1 MKNTYCGRVF
11 SPADLELI
19 RDIIV
24 SRESHPNRAAIARAV
39 CERLTWI
46 RLDGQ
51 PKLMSARLALL
62 RMESDGLVVLPPPT
76 CGNGNGR
83 CRPSI
88 TTASDPG
95 PPVEGTP
102 KNLTGLG
109 LRMVRTKKDSSL
121 WNELIARYH
130 YLGYVPLPG
139 AQARYFIEGNGQIL
153 GAIGMGAAAWKVAP
167 RDDFIGW
174 DHANRQQRLHLIV
187 NNARFLILPW
197 VRVKNLASRVLAILS
212 KRIGQDWDSL
222 YGFAPVLL
230 ETFVEQGRFRGT
242 CYKAANWF
250 HVGQTQGRGKMDRY
264 KLKNKPIKEVFLFP
278 LAKNF
283 RETLADPYG
292 FTE

>member
-130 YLGYVPLPG
+130 YQGSVHWAVRHSPRTFSGIGHLVHHPFRQPEGTQFPIPCPYPFPQLPDTG
-139 AQARYFIEGNGQIL
+139 PHPVAHPAFQVSEDAR
-153 GAIGMGAAAWKVAP
+153 
-167 RDDFIGW
+167 
-174 DHANRQQRLHLIV
+174 
-187 NNARFLILPW
+187 RF
-197 VRVKNLASRVLAILS
+197 
-212 KRIGQDWDSL
+212 D
-222 YGFAPVLL
+222 
-230 ETFVEQGRFRGT
+230 
-242 CYKAANWF
+242 
-250 HVGQTQGRGKMDRY
+250 
-264 KLKNKPIKEVFLFP
+264 
-278 LAKNF
+278 
-283 RETLADPYG
+283 
-292 FTE
+292 